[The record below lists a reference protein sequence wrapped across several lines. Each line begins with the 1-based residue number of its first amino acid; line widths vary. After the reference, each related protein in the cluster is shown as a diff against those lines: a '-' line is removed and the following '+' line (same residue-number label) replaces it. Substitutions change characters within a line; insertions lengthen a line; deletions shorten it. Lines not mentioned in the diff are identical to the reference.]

1 MAHCNVRAELREIK
15 GFVALEIDEG
25 CAGDYRE
32 QLPARGT
39 RYCAFVDPAGG
50 SGLDA
55 MTLAIAH
62 EARPDDRIVI
72 LLERNHK
79 LTPGASHLP
88 EPKLWSRSPVPSRFA
103 LEVRMPRM
111 SAGAPASRRAPERT
125 LCRPRRAD
133 MSELAVRAPRGC

>member
-1 MAHCNVRAELREIK
+1 VETTGTSVAAGEVSGIMAL
-15 GFVALEIDEG
+15 
-25 CAGDYRE
+25 
-32 QLPARGT
+32 
-39 RYCAFVDPAGG
+39 
-50 SGLDA
+50 
-55 MTLAIAH
+55 
-62 EARPDDRIVI
+62 

-79 LTPGASHLP
+79 LTLGASHMP